1 MKPQTPLSINRR
13 TFLKSGAAAAG
24 GFMLSFYIP
33 SQAKDN
39 GVDKSTFAPNAF
51 LRISQD
57 NAITIILSKVEM
69 GQGIWTTLPM
79 LVAEE
84 LDCELKSVQV
94 QHSPPSTAYYHTFTF
109 MAAQLTVGSSSTLSE
124 FDRYRYAGATA
135 RAMLIQAASER
146 WSIPTHEC
154 GTESGFVVGANKRIS
169 YGELCADAARLT
181 VPEVKL
187 KEARDWKV
195 IGKSQNRLDAAS
207 KVNGTARYGID
218 FQAPGLSTALLLRP
232 PVFKSK
238 IKKIDSTT
246 ASQIQG
252 VQSIVET
259 SRGVAVIAENFWA
272 AKLGRDALIVEWEH
286 DENMRVDSRQQ
297 FLDYQQLATKKGVV
311 VRQNGDI
318 AKGMNKAADL
328 IEVEYWLPYLAHAPM
343 ETLNCSVKI
352 SGDHCEIWTG
362 SQLPTTDQK
371 AAARLLNIAP
381 ENIMIHTPFLG
392 GSFGRRGSLDSDFVV
407 EAVEIAKRS
416 GKFIKLIWTR
426 EDDIKG
432 GYYRPCYF
440 HRARIGF
447 NELNQLVAWEHRVV
461 GQGSFRHS
469 YVLPDP
475 DAIDPSCTEGL
486 SDSPYLDGI
495 PDHSVE
501 LHITDSNV
509 PVLPWRSVGH
519 SQTCFVVESLIDE
532 IAHFQKR
539 DPFEFRKERLAHHPR
554 YRSVLAQLEEKSGW
568 SRPASKGIGKGV
580 AIHNRNETI
589 VGYVVEASFAGG
601 KIQVHRVVC
610 VVDCGLAVNPDGVRA
625 QMEGSIVFGLTAAL
639 YGEITL
645 ENGEVKQ
652 KNFADYKMMRMNEM
666 PLIEVHV
673 VEGTDK
679 VYGAGEP
686 GVPAIAPA
694 LTNALFAATGK
705 RVRRLPIKMEDL
717 K

>member
-1 MKPQTPLSINRR
+1 M
-13 TFLKSGAAAAG
+13 KSGAIAAS

-33 SQAKDN
+33 PQAREN
-39 GVDKSTFAPNAF
+39 RRTGNTFAPNAF
-51 LRISQD
+51 LRISED
-57 NAITIILSKVEM
+57 NEITIILSKVEM

-79 LVAEE
+79 LMAEE
-84 LDCELKSVQV
+84 LDCELKNVKV
-94 QHSPPSTAYYHTFTF
+94 QHSPPSKEYYHTITF
-109 MAAQLTVGSSSTLSE
+109 LASQLTVGSSSTLSE

-135 RAMLIQAASER
+135 RAMLVQAASER
-146 WSIPTHEC
+146 LSIPVNQC
-154 GTESGFVVGANKRIS
+154 RTENGFVLGANKRIS
-169 YGELCADAARLT
+169 YGELCVDAARYA

-187 KEARDWKV
+187 KAASDWKV
-195 IGKSQNRLDAAS
+195 IGKPQNRLDAAA
-207 KVNGTARYGID
+207 KVNGTAAYGID

-232 PVFKSK
+232 PVFKAK
-238 IKKIDSTT
+238 VKRFDSTK
-246 ASQIQG
+246 ASQVEG

-259 SRGVAVIAENFWA
+259 SRGVAVIAAHFWA

-286 DENMRVDSRQQ
+286 DEKMRVDSKQQ
-297 FLDYQQLATKKGVV
+297 FLEYQQLAKNKGAMI
-311 VRQNGDI
+311 RQNGDI
-318 AKGMNKAADL
+318 ENGISKAAKL

-352 SGDHCEIWTG
+352 SGDYCEIWTG
-362 SQLPTTDQK
+362 TQLPTRDQMN
-371 AAARLLNIAP
+371 AAKLLNISP
-381 ENIMIHTPFLG
+381 ENVMIHTPFLG
-392 GSFGRRGSLDSDFVV
+392 GSFGRRGSLESDFVL

-416 GKFIKLIWTR
+416 GKFIKLVWTR

-440 HRARIGF
+440 HKARIGF

-461 GQGSFRHS
+461 GQGFFSHS

-475 DAIDPSCTEGL
+475 NAIDMSSVEGI
-486 SDSPYLDGI
+486 SDSPYLDLV
-495 PDHSVE
+495 PDHSVQ
-501 LHITDSNV
+501 LHTTDPNV
-509 PVLPWRSVGH
+509 PALPWRSVGH
-519 SQTCFVVESLIDE
+519 SQTCFVMESLIDE
-532 IAHFQKR
+532 IAHIQKK
-539 DPFEFRKERLAHHPR
+539 DPLEFRKQVLANHPR

-568 SRPASKGIGKGV
+568 KRPATKGIGKGV

-589 VGYVVEASFAGG
+589 VGYVVEASVKDG

-610 VVDCGLAVNPDGVRA
+610 AMDCGLAVDPDGVRA
-625 QMEGSIVFGLTAAL
+625 QIEGSIVFGLTAAL

-652 KNFADYKMMRMNEM
+652 GNFTDYNMMRMHEM
-666 PLIEVHV
+666 PLIEIHIVP
-673 VEGTDK
+673 GTDK
-679 VYGAGEP
+679 VYGVGEP

-705 RVRRLPIKMEDL
+705 RVRRLPINVDDL